1 MNLEII
7 TLSFLVQKPET
18 WFPHLQ
24 SSSLTT
30 HIFIKGRTENYSH
43 GDKQGITDT

>member
-7 TLSFLVQKPET
+7 TLSFLVLKPET
-18 WFPHLQ
+18 QFPHLQ

-30 HIFIKGRTENYSH
+30 HIFIKGRTENYAH
-43 GDKQGITDT
+43 VDKQGMTNL